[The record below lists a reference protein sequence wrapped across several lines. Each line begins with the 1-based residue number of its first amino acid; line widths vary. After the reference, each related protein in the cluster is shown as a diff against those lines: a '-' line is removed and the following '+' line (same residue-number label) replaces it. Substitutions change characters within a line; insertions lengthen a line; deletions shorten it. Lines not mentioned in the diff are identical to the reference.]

1 MLNLTKHL
9 KKIELDQEFK
19 SNGDDP
25 KRVLNVINNIL
36 KKMPESDKTKVYYIT
51 YVLKY
56 GIEKFLERMDVIK
69 NFEQNEMIR
78 EK

>member
-9 KKIELDQEFK
+9 NKIQLNKQFETY
-19 SNGDDP
+19 GDDP
-25 KRVLNVINNIL
+25 KRVLKVIDNIL

-69 NFEQNEMIR
+69 NFEQNG
-78 EK
+78 